1 VSAPAGIH
9 LADLRGVEMR
19 DPTWLVR
26 GYIPA
31 GELTLLVGN
40 GGTNKGT
47 FAAGVAAM
55 VTRGECE
62 SQNGKPAPVLWAAAE
77 DSVASVLKPRLVA
90 AGADISLIHPFSF
103 HRGGIEDALC
113 LPDDV
118 PELRA
123 TVERIGA
130 RLLVIDPLMSHLAGS
145 VDSYRDHDVKRSLRP
160 LAQMA
165 NLTGCSA
172 LGLHHFNKQTSAG
185 AVASIQA
192 SGAFG
197 NTARLVL
204 AMAEHDED
212 DMLRVLEVVK
222 TNISRKGLRK
232 ALRVDLVTV
241 PGLSEPVPRTSEAG
255 ETEKTVDELLGGRP
269 SRGVKRADAKKLIV
283 RELEQGPQTLDHLKA
298 VAAAELGV
306 SGDTVWRGANEL
318 KAARHVTCKP
328 EGKGGTWL
336 WHLTTKTSATASENP
351 CTERT
356 SAHTTTA
363 YLLGDR
369 HEDPIASRDRQQQR
383 NEEVLDAEAERL
395 EQLAQELGL

>member
-1 VSAPAGIH
+1 
-9 LADLRGVEMR
+9 
-19 DPTWLVR
+19 
-26 GYIPA
+26 
-31 GELTLLVGN
+31 
-40 GGTNKGT
+40 
-47 FAAGVAAM
+47 
-55 VTRGECE
+55 
-62 SQNGKPAPVLWAAAE
+62 
-77 DSVASVLKPRLVA
+77 
-90 AGADISLIHPFSF
+90 
-103 HRGGIEDALC
+103 
-113 LPDDV
+113 
-118 PELRA
+118 
-123 TVERIGA
+123 
-130 RLLVIDPLMSHLAGS
+130 MSHLAGS

-165 NLTGCSA
+165 NLTGCA
-172 LGLHHFNKQTSAG
+172 AIGLHHFNKQTSAG

-241 PGLSEPVPRTSEAG
+241 PGLSEPVPRIAEAG

-269 SRGVKRADAKKLIV
+269 SRGVKRADAKKLII
-283 RELEQGPQTLDHLKA
+283 RELEQASQTLDHLKA

-318 KAARHVTCKP
+318 KAAGLVACKP

-336 WHLTTKTSATASENP
+336 WRLTGSKTSATPSQNP
-351 CTERT
+351 SKNGS
-356 SAHTTTA
+356 SANTTTA

-369 HEDPIASRDRQQQR
+369 HEHLHPPRDPQQPG
-383 NEEVLDAEAERL
+383 NAEVL